1 MKSKR
6 IWGLVLMAAAM
17 TVQAQQRLDSLR
29 MRVGYSSDNQVTMAG
44 AIDKVTRERMNKGL
58 MTNSL
63 DALSGQAAGV
73 QVQTGGNQ
81 EAMLSAVRVRGTTS
95 LTGGNDPLV
104 IIDGVQS
111 DIMTLSTIFPT
122 DIESFTILKDASET
136 AQYGSR
142 GAAGVIE
149 VATKKGSG
157 ERFHIAYDGSVGFE
171 SIYKNLEMLSGSE
184 FRQAAKNLDIPIID
198 MGYDTDFTK
207 SPTRTGFVH
216 THHIAF
222 GGGSQNAN
230 YRASVAVMDHQRVIQ
245 KNRFR
250 NYIAKLDVTQRAF
263 DDHLTVDLGVFGSL
277 QKKDNIPFQQKLF
290 YSAATFNP
298 TFPDGRNED
307 GSYGQVTEALWI
319 NNPNSLLEMEDSE
332 NNGHFNVHLK
342 ALANLGYGLSMTAFG
357 SFSYNNIENAHFYPT
372 FVWSHGEAYRGNE
385 KREEMLGNISLRWE
399 RDFNQ
404 HHLDLMALIE
414 AGKEKRKGF
423 YTTVTNIATDAFGYN
438 NLSAGAVRPW
448 EGTNS
453 YYSDTHMESFLF
465 RSQYS
470 YNNRYT
476 LTLNMRIDGSS
487 KVGANNRWGYFPSV
501 NGAWIVSNESWM
513 KRISWLNKL
522 KLRIGYGKSGNLGGI
537 DSYMSQQLIKP
548 NGVVNVGGTTA
559 ATLGIIRNANPDL
572 RWEIKRTFNV
582 GLDMAFWQ
590 NRIVLTADFYASK
603 TTDMLYEYDVP
614 VPPFTYDKLL
624 ANLGKMEN
632 SGVELGFGITP
643 LRTKDAELSI
653 NMNWTF
659 ERNKLITLN
668 GDYNGQQLT
677 APSTKGISALWGAGF
692 HGSSDVCFQMVG
704 EPLGVFYL
712 YHCTGLKT
720 NPDGSKEYE
729 LSDEKQICGQATPK
743 AMMGSNIAFRYK
755 QWDITIQMNGA
766 FGHQIYNGT
775 ALTYMNMLSLP
786 NYNVMKGAPEMNIQD
801 QDISDYWLENGDYV
815 NIDYVTLG
823 WNVPLRSKYIHNLRV
838 SCSVNNLATIT
849 GYSGLTPMI
858 NSSVVNSSL
867 GIDDKRSY
875 PVYRSYSLG
884 LSIQF

>member
-1 MKSKR
+1 MM
-6 IWGLVLMAAAM
+6 LMATAM

-29 MRVGYSSDNQVTMAG
+29 MRVGYSSDNQVTLAG

-357 SFSYNNIENAHFYPT
+357 SFTYNNIENAHFYPT

-423 YTTVTNIATDAFGYN
+423 YTTVTNIATDAFGYD

-548 NGVVNVGGTTA
+548 NGVVNVGGTTV

-668 GDYNGQQLT
+668 GDYNGQELT

-704 EPLGVFYL
+704 QPLGVFYL

-875 PVYRSYSLG
+875 PVYRSYSVG

>member
-1 MKSKR
+1 M
-6 IWGLVLMAAAM
+6 LMAAAM

-29 MRVGYSSDNQVTMAG
+29 MRVGYSSDNQVTLAG

-357 SFSYNNIENAHFYPT
+357 SFTYNNIENAHFYPT

-423 YTTVTNIATDAFGYN
+423 YTTATNIATDAFGYD

-501 NGAWIVSNESWM
+501 NGAWIVSNEPWM

-548 NGVVNVGGTTA
+548 NGVVNVGGTTV

-668 GDYNGQQLT
+668 GDYNGQELT

-704 EPLGVFYL
+704 QPLGVFYL